1 MDLYK
6 VCSTSHAALL
16 RSSFREFY
24 ALHPVSFKI
33 IFKDG
38 ISLSNGVIM
47 LFSPLLSRMI
57 GEISCCAHQENVPQV
72 ILADFTLRSFSHLTR
87 LLFYGCTKFSE
98 KETEKKFKV
107 IQEIVELG
115 NSLGLDLQSVMEEE
129 EEVDISE
136 YQFACSWSEQRT
148 AEQRRNG
155 REVKIEVKA
164 EPWGD
169 GESPDME
176 EFKYVERK
184 SSDTWREKRSA
195 RFFPYNRKSRES
207 KQLEE
212 KRNGRKSRKE
222 IRFGVLKK

>member
-87 LLFYGCTKFSE
+87 LLFYGCTNFSE

-136 YQFACSWSEQRT
+136 YQFACSWSEQR
-148 AEQRRNG
+148 RNG
-155 REVKIEVKA
+155 REVTVEVKA
-164 EPWGD
+164 EPGGD

-176 EFKYVERK
+176 GFTHVERK
-184 SSDTWREKRSA
+184 SSDMWREKRSA
-195 RFFPYNRKSRES
+195 RFSPYNRKSRES